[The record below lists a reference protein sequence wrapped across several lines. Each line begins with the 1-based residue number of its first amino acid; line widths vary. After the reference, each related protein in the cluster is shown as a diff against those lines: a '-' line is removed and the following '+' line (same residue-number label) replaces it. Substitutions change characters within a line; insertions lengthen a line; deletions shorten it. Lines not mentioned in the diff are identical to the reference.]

1 MSMSDELMIL
11 TIEKMQIELRR
22 AMEDIELL
30 SMELQRRTS
39 PVQLDMSFQTASSEP
54 VEPPQLVQ
62 PVKVKRVIKLK
73 PKTEEVKKKPTGIVT
88 WNAFLSQIRNEMQSL
103 TEIKVKNEDV
113 VAKATSTKL
122 ADPEV
127 YKAFCADWLH
137 THYTE

>member
-1 MSMSDELMIL
+1 MSDELMIL

-137 THYTE
+137 THYPE